1 LSSKQLFRFHPLS
14 LVMTQLQANTSDLSS
29 GDLGPASG
37 FSGLDK
43 SKQILVFQTIQEGI
57 AASPPRPEATFE
69 RVVPA
74 YQSLE
79 RVVQRAACGKLSDA
93 DLARLEQDVDAAG
106 GVIAP
111 GLQSQGEK
119 SLSAFRA
126 ATFGLLNRS
135 FAPPVVDAACAALNA
150 CLASHAFADLNRVI
164 QAMAGFFAPLT
175 PSSGNTEVLESFH
188 ELDLPRQCLVF
199 ETLRSALA
207 ANPPRQ
213 EATFVAV
220 VAAFHAERAVLQAAA
235 DGCLSDKHLLRLELS
250 IEAAGGEI
258 SPNVLAHGRSSVA
271 AFRAATFKA
280 LQPLLPS
287 EVYEAAL
294 LSLNARLRDLRAQDL
309 GSLFVAVEHFFKPL
323 LNDEWDGPT
332 VKCFRVLDQ
341 RSQSLVFNTIE
352 LALDRR
358 PDLQG
363 QIFASAVSA
372 YAAEKAMVEAAATG
386 RLSRE
391 HVENLHHSITLCGG
405 VIAPELKAEGLGSI
419 GQFLETCFV
428 MVQHALPPEV
438 YQAALSALNVKLKS
452 SAPTSLEAVIS
463 LTDAFMAPLHASKV
477 LVGEPSANGLLL
489 APEAPPQPE
498 LVVERLDEQP
508 EEVVEPTEPEPTEPE
523 PEAQLE
529 PEPEVQPE
537 PEPEPDPEA
546 QPELKPEPEPEVQP
560 EPDPEAQPE
569 LKPEPEPEVQPEPEP
584 EAVLQPEPAPEPTPQ
599 STAEPVA
606 DLPTTMFMPDVEPDD
621 SDDDQEPPTSGGN
634 GHGNGSAAPEDTD
647 EAGEKKGSFFGL
659 FFKFQSLIH
668 ARGEAA
674 ADGGEA
680 RLQAHPALYLIAYNL
695 LLLGAPLAVVRYQT
709 LTSAPDVQPNPPR
722 SAWQDATTAVS
733 MASTAVDPAM
743 PLSQPLVVPLPQ
755 TGASAAPA
763 TAQLSPLDSE
773 PLDEPSGNLLQQLKW
788 ADGLGGPITLQSL
801 KEPLMPIAARAER
814 LQQARSGDPLGMLPR
829 HWRETLRQE
838 LPSGKPVSDAVVVRL
853 PVPALQQRQE
863 VPVIV
868 DEHGQGEGLV
878 APNDERVRTA
888 VEQWAAR
895 QAPAQPGTV
904 QVYVVALEPLAAG
917 EL

>member
-1 LSSKQLFRFHPLS
+1 
-14 LVMTQLQANTSDLSS
+14 MTQLQASTSDLSS

-79 RVVQRAACGKLSDA
+79 RVVQRAACGELSDA

-135 FAPPVVDAACAALNA
+135 FAPPVVEAACAALNA
-150 CLASHAFADLNRVI
+150 CLASHAFADLNRVF

-207 ANPPRQ
+207 AKPPRQ
-213 EATFVAV
+213 EATFAAV

-332 VKCFRVLDQ
+332 VKCFRALDP

-372 YAAEKAMVEAAATG
+372 YAAEQAMVEAAATG

-391 HVENLHHSITLCGG
+391 HVEKLHHSITLCGG
-405 VIAPELKAEGLGSI
+405 VIAPELKAEGPGSI

-428 MVQHALPPEV
+428 MVQRALPPEV

-489 APEAPPQPE
+489 APDPSEAPPEPE
-498 LVVERLDEQP
+498 LVVE
-508 EEVVEPTEPEPTEPE
+508 PT
-523 PEAQLE
+523 E

-537 PEPEPDPEA
+537 PEPEPEA
-546 QPELKPEPEPEVQP
+546 QLEPESEPEPEVQP
-560 EPDPEAQPE
+560 EPEPEPEPEAQLEPE
-569 LKPEPEPEVQPEPEP
+569 PEPEPEAQLEPEPEPEPEVQPEPEP
-584 EAVLQPEPAPEPTPQ
+584 EPEAELQPESALEPIPQ

-647 EAGEKKGSFFGL
+647 EPEEKKGSFFSF

-695 LLLGAPLAVVRYQT
+695 LLWGAPLAVVRYQT
-709 LTSAPDVQPNPPR
+709 LTSAPDVQPDPPR
-722 SAWQDATTAVS
+722 PAWQDTTTAVS

-755 TGASAAPA
+755 AAASAPPT
-763 TAQLSPLDSE
+763 TAQLPPVDPE

-917 EL
+917 ES